1 MSGHTGEPEPSWDRG
16 AAGPPLREQTNP
28 LGAYLRARRELVT
41 PRQAG
46 LPEAGTRRVPGLRR
60 EEVAMLAGISA
71 DYYLRLERGRDRN
84 PSVQVLESLARVL
97 HLDDDHFAHLL
108 TLVADAPGQRAR
120 QRGRGEETL
129 PDGARKLL
137 DSLVQP
143 AFVEGRYFDVVASNA
158 LARAVDPRLDV
169 GGNQLR
175 DLFLDPSAQ
184 ALYPEWENVTE
195 CFVASLRQSAGT
207 DLDDPRFV
215 ELVGQLSAS
224 ARFRDLWARHE
235 VRGQRGTPL
244 RIDHPQVGELTVN
257 RERLGIGGAEHLMLV
272 VYHPDSGSDD
282 AGKLALLASASA
294 HPASATA
301 NPVEDGARVA

>member
-1 MSGHTGEPEPSWDRG
+1 M
-16 AAGPPLREQTNP
+16 AGPPLRDAANP

-46 LPEAGTRRVPGLRR
+46 LPETGTRRVPGLRR

-97 HLDDDHFAHLL
+97 HLDDAHFAHLR
-108 TLVADAPGQRAR
+108 TLVADAPGQRVR
-120 QRGRGEETL
+120 QRGHHPGEQAV

-143 AFVEGRYFDVVASNA
+143 AFIEGRYFDVVASNA

-184 ALYPEWENVTE
+184 ALYPEWANVTE

-207 DLDDPRFV
+207 DVDDPRFV

-224 ARFRDLWARHE
+224 ARFRELWARHE

-244 RIDHPQVGELTVN
+244 RIDHPHVGELTVN

-272 VYHPDSGSDD
+272 VYHPDTGSAD
-282 AGKLALLASASA
+282 ADKLARLALA
-294 HPASATA
+294 
-301 NPVEDGARVA
+301 GARA

>member
-1 MSGHTGEPEPSWDRG
+1 MSGDHDQPGPSGAGG
-16 AAGPPLREQTNP
+16 AAGPPRRASANR

-46 LPEAGTRRVPGLRR
+46 LPDAGGRRVPGLRR
-60 EEVAMLAGISA
+60 EEVAMLAGLSA

-84 PSVQVLESLARVL
+84 PSVAVLESLARVL
-97 HLDDDHFAHLL
+97 RLDDDHFAHLRS
-108 TLVADAPGQRAR
+108 LVAEVPRHRSPRPRA
-120 QRGRGEETL
+120 QVV

-137 DSLVQP
+137 GSLVQP
-143 AFVEGRYFDVVASNA
+143 AFIESRYFDVLASND
-158 LARAVDPRLDV
+158 LARAIDPLLAV

-175 DLFLDPSAQ
+175 DLFLDPSAR
-184 ALYPEWENVTE
+184 ALYPEWANVTE
-195 CFVASLRQSAGT
+195 CFVASLRQAAGT
-207 DLDDPRFV
+207 DVDDPRFV

-224 ARFRDLWARHE
+224 ARFRELWARHE

-272 VYHPDSGSDD
+272 VLHPDTGSDD
-282 AGKLALLASASA
+282 AGKLALLASAS
-294 HPASATA
+294 
-301 NPVEDGARVA
+301 V